1 MESVSLLNQ
10 WFTNRLWQITFNV
23 AARTYETF
31 HNPMK
36 DLMRDPL
43 FFIILHKIYFSLPIV

>member
-1 MESVSLLNQ
+1 MESVSLSNQ
-10 WFTNRLWQITFNV
+10 WFTNRLWQIAFNV
-23 AARTYETF
+23 SARTYKTF

-43 FFIILHKIYFSLPIV
+43 FFIILDKIYFSLPIV